1 MQSTILNVLRFI
13 WEKPVKSDQTRTIH
27 QYCFKLL
34 IRQTD
39 PLLSE
44 AWLLSMTNLLN
55 QIKFIL
61 KDNDY
66 EWFDSSS
73 SARLKQRLVK
83 YYNLEICFGD
93 DQGKKHTNQFVY
105 SSSISIPEVLNIAT
119 DYKRGLKDRKLIN
132 EPKTKFWNEQQI
144 F

>member
-1 MQSTILNVLRFI
+1 
-13 WEKPVKSDQTRTIH
+13 
-27 QYCFKLL
+27 
-34 IRQTD
+34 
-39 PLLSE
+39 
-44 AWLLSMTNLLN
+44 MTNLLN